1 MAGTSQKTAITVK
14 SEVNAPVETV
24 WNMWTEPRHI
34 VRWNNASDDWHTPK
48 AENDLREGGRFI
60 SRMEARDGSMG
71 FDFTGQYSRVEKN
84 KLIEY
89 TMDDNRKVQ
98 VSFKSKGNLTEVI
111 ETFEAELTNP
121 VEMQQA
127 GWQAILNNFKRYVE
141 ESAK

>member
-14 SEVNAPVETV
+14 SEVNAAVETV

-71 FDFTGQYSRVEKN
+71 FDFTGQYSRVK
-84 KLIEY
+84 K
-89 TMDDNRKVQ
+89 
-98 VSFKSKGNLTEVI
+98 
-111 ETFEAELTNP
+111 TN
-121 VEMQQA
+121 
-127 GWQAILNNFKRYVE
+127 
-141 ESAK
+141 